1 MRKPQ
6 GAGARLAPMKHRL
19 SLLAVLLL
27 PLAACARGDATP
39 TAAAGAGA
47 GAVAAPAGATAQDPR
62 VALSAKVPGSKPE
75 DFRATPVPG
84 IYELS
89 HGAEISYVSA
99 DAKFVFSGDLYRVS
113 DKGDFP
119 NLSEVRRR
127 ELRLAKLGELPES
140 QMLVFGPE
148 KAKHT
153 ITVFTDVD
161 CPWCQRLHGQIA
173 EYNKLGIRV
182 RYLFFPR
189 TGPDTES
196 WAKADAIWCATDRKA
211 AFTRAKAGDEVPEK
225 ACPGS
230 PVAREYQL
238 GRDVGVTGTPG
249 VVIETGELIP
259 GYMAPA
265 QLLAHIQKALAD
277 DAAERKAN

>member
-1 MRKPQ
+1 
-6 GAGARLAPMKHRL
+6 MKYRFF
-19 SLLAVLLL
+19 LLAVLL

-39 TAAAGAGA
+39 AAAAT
-47 GAVAAPAGATAQDPR
+47 VAAPTASSADPR
-62 VALSAKVPGSKPE
+62 VALAAKIPGSKPE

-84 IYELS
+84 IFELA

-99 DAKFVFSGDLYRVS
+99 DAKFVFSGDLYRVA

-119 NLSEVRRR
+119 NLTDVRRR
-127 ELRLAKLGELPES
+127 ELRLSMLADVPES
-140 QMLVFGPE
+140 QMLVYGPE

-153 ITVFTDVD
+153 ITVFTDFD
-161 CPWCQRLHGQIA
+161 CPWCRRLHSQMA
-173 EYNKLGIRV
+173 DYNKLGIRV
-182 RYLFFPR
+182 RYMFFPR

-196 WAKADAIWCATDRKA
+196 WAKADAVWCATDRKA
-211 AFTRAKAGDEVPEK
+211 AFNRAKAGEDIAPR
-225 ACPGS
+225 ACPSS

-238 GRDVGVTGTPG
+238 GQDIGVTGTPG

-265 QLLAHIQKALAD
+265 QLLAHIQKAIGE
-277 DAAERKAN
+277 AAEQGKAN